1 MQKKQDDTQKR
12 KNARCSL
19 LQRAFSN
26 RKKRGR
32 KEDLRM
38 ERKRLTASAA
48 FLDDRIILDY
58 DGSINNNQTNCNKI
72 VPEVSD
78 CMNPFE
84 ISHRVHM
91 TVEVKLHTL
100 HVIQFSQ
107 QMVILEKCGVFFRS
121 HVDFACSFH
130 NLCNNRELFCHLGFL
145 PK

>member
-12 KNARCSL
+12 KNARCSR
-19 LQRAFSN
+19 QRAFSN

-32 KEDLRM
+32 KEDLRI

-72 VPEVSD
+72 VPEMSER
-78 CMNPFE
+78 MNPFE
-84 ISHRVHM
+84 IGHRVHM

-100 HVIQFSQ
+100 HIIQFQ
-107 QMVILEKCGVFFRS
+107 
-121 HVDFACSFH
+121 
-130 NLCNNRELFCHLGFL
+130 
-145 PK
+145 